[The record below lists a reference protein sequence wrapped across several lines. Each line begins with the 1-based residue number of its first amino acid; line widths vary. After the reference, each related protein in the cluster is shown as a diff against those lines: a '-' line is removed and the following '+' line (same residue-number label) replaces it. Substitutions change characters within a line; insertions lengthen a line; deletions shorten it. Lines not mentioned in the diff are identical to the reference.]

1 MDGEVHQGDRNE
13 KTKFQ
18 PSCLRGDEQRFSNLQ
33 ANTDYCYTELCVP
46 HLAYTQSF
54 LFLLKQD
61 RHKLVSFSEKMNFF
75 SHLNLRIL

>member
-18 PSCLRGDEQRFSNLQ
+18 PSRLTGDKQRFSNLQ
-33 ANTDYCYTELCVP
+33 VNTHTELCVP
-46 HLAYTQSF
+46 HWAYTESF

-61 RHKLVSFSEKMNFF
+61 RYKLVSFSEKINFF